1 MVVKLF
7 PLRLCVVSGDILM
20 CAEYIQVAHSP
31 WVLVCWLRD
40 KLETVNLMSLFFM
53 KKFLAKKVFLNSS
66 FTIVE
71 LAVIVAIVTLVV
83 GISISNIKSA
93 VMERRDDRRA
103 ADLNM
108 IYKALNLYYTQY
120 GMYPIGS
127 ARSDNSCW
135 KLNENGSSCHP
146 LGVLRE
152 LGFLAQV
159 PVDPGVNTR
168 VSNEK
173 CDGSQFY
180 SYKSDGNTY
189 VLGAVKESSSD
200 SCGCSF
206 EWGSYEQCVTQANAK

>member
-1 MVVKLF
+1 
-7 PLRLCVVSGDILM
+7 
-20 CAEYIQVAHSP
+20 
-31 WVLVCWLRD
+31 
-40 KLETVNLMSLFFM
+40 M
-53 KKFLAKKVFLNSS
+53 KKLITKKIFFNSS
-66 FTIVE
+66 FTVVE
-71 LAVIVAIVTLVV
+71 LTVIIAIVSLVA

-93 VMERRDDRRA
+93 VMERRDERRA

-159 PVDPGVNTR
+159 PVDPGMNAR
-168 VSNEK
+168 VSSDK
-173 CDGSQFY
+173 CDGNQFY

-189 VLGAVKESSSD
+189 QLGAVKEASDD

-206 EWGSYEQCVTQANAK
+206 EWGSYEQCVTQADGR